1 MNRYSSIGLLVILLL
16 AAAVPAAAQTWRAE
30 AVELAPPED
39 LSAAIRETLSGDA
52 IRVIG
57 PEGPLVEI
65 WLRKSIPA
73 KADSAAEL
81 GVLYPQFAEGTLVG
95 AARFLAE
102 ARDFRRQQTR
112 AGVYTLRYSLLPV
125 DGNHLGVS
133 PQRDFLL
140 LVPAANDRTAEPKPT
155 AELHSA
161 SSRASGTTHPS
172 IWSLQQPA
180 AAGDVPAVSHHA
192 DEDLWVLSFE
202 ATLEG
207 GKKQRLA
214 LVVVGHAA
222 EA

>member
-1 MNRYSSIGLLVILLL
+1 MKRSAGIVWGAFLML
-16 AAAVPAAAQTWRAE
+16 AVAAPAAAQTWRAE
-30 AVELAPPED
+30 EVELAPPEE
-39 LSAAIRETLSGDA
+39 LRAAIRETLSENA

-65 WLRKSIPA
+65 WLRKAIPA
-73 KADSAAEL
+73 KADPPAEL
-81 GVLYPQFAEGTLVG
+81 GVLYPQFVDGTLVG
-95 AARFLAE
+95 AARFLADG
-102 ARDFRRQQTR
+102 RDFRRQQTR

-140 LVPAANDRTAEPKPT
+140 LVPAANDTAAEPKPV

-172 IWSLQQPA
+172 IWSLQQPER
-180 AAGDVPAVSHHA
+180 GDVPIVSHHA

-202 ATLEG
+202 VTLEG
-207 GKKQRLA
+207 GKTQRLA

>member
-1 MNRYSSIGLLVILLL
+1 MNGYRGIGTVVILFL
-16 AAAVPAAAQTWRAE
+16 AAALPAAAQTWRAE
-30 AVELAPPED
+30 AVELAPPEE
-39 LSAAIRETLSGDA
+39 LSAGIRETLSGAA

-65 WLRKSIPA
+65 WLRKTIPA
-73 KADSAAEL
+73 KADPAAEL
-81 GVLYPQFAEGTLVG
+81 GVLYPQFADGTLVG

-140 LVPAANDRTAEPKPT
+140 LVPAANDTAAEPKPA

-172 IWSLQQPA
+172 IWSLQQPES
-180 AAGDVPAVSHHA
+180 GEVPAVSHHA

-202 ATLEG
+202 AALEG